1 MGDSTSKL
9 YRRWWSMNVRCN
21 YPSSPSYKN
30 YGGRG
35 IQVCKEWHQ
44 ENPEGWHNFKK
55 WMLSQGYDETAPWGS
70 QTIDRIDVYKGY
82 CPSNCRLISMAEQQT
97 NKRENIYLTY
107 KNETHC
113 MGEWARLTGLS
124 VGCIKKRI
132 KKGMTPEEIFSNP
145 LKKTNQTYCFSY
157 NGKTYTSLTSFS
169 KEYSINMKRLSYLI
183 HKGQIGNLSRY
194 VTKILERSAELER
207 IANK

>member
-1 MGDSTSKL
+1 
-9 YRRWWSMNVRCN
+9 MNVRCN

-70 QTIDRIDVYKGY
+70 QTIDRIDVYKDY

-145 LKKTNQTYCFSY
+145 LKKTNQTKEGFHMITLFTSYSSITTTSEPEWMREERFAYCEPCLQLPSAKKVDSFF
-157 NGKTYTSLTSFS
+157 GK
-169 KEYSINMKRLSYLI
+169 MKHFFIKHY
-183 HKGQIGNLSRY
+183 
-194 VTKILERSAELER
+194 
-207 IANK
+207 